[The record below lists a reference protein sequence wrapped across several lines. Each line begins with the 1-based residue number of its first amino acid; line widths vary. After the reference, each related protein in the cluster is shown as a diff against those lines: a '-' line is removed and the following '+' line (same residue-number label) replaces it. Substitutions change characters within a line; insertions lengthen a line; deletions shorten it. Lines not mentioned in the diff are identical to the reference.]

1 MKRLIAGGCVLL
13 AAGLGLGVFLVQR
26 QARSADHLDSPATKA
41 DATIDINDVYSWMD
55 GNNFVVALTAY
66 PLASSSTLFS
76 TTAQYVAHIN
86 SGATYGAVPASTPY
100 DIICTFTGSAAPQT
114 AQCWAGSNEYVTGN
128 AGQTTGIKSADGKFQ
143 VFAGPR
149 ADPFYF
155 NLDGFKN
162 AVATVEAVA
171 AGGLT
176 SNDAGCPTLTTM
188 QSNLLIGELQHEND
202 GGAPSDFF
210 AAADTLAIVVSID
223 KSLVTTNGPVV
234 AVWAGT
240 YK

>member
-1 MKRLIAGGCVLL
+1 MLGV
-13 AAGLGLGVFLVQR
+13 GLGVGVFLVHR

-41 DATIDINDVYSWMD
+41 DSTIDINDVYSWMD
-55 GNNFVVALTAY
+55 GSNFVVAVTAY
-66 PLASSSTLFS
+66 PVASASTLFS
-76 TTAQYVAHIN
+76 TSAQYVIHTN
-86 SGATYGAVPASTPY
+86 SGASYGAVGAATPY
-100 DIICTFTGSAAPQT
+100 DIICTFSGTTAPQT
-114 AQCWAGSNEYVTGN
+114 AQCWAGTNEYVTGN
-128 AGQTTGIKSADGKFQ
+128 ANQTSGITSSDGKFK

-162 AVATVEAVA
+162 AVATVESVA
-171 AGGLT
+171 GSLT
-176 SNDAGCPTLTTM
+176 FNDAGCPALTGG
-188 QSNLLIGELQHEND
+188 QSALLIGQLQHEND

-210 AAADTLAIVVSID
+210 AALDTLAIVVSLD

-234 AVWAGT
+234 AAWAGT